1 MVRIFLA
8 PTITFGDDGD
18 KHLKNAKIYHPDDE
32 LDPMYKMKYFLDNV
46 WYSQG
51 NACQL

>member
-1 MVRIFLA
+1 MMEKT
-8 PTITFGDDGD
+8 PE
-18 KHLKNAKIYHPDDE
+18 NAKIYHPDDE

-51 NACQL
+51 NAFTTIGNTVEEK